1 VSNPENVVSIF
12 VLLGVA
18 IVTSQFAARVR
29 VQADLA
35 SSSARQNAALA
46 SFSRQLTASATKEEL
61 MQAICAEIA
70 RLMEVRTALLLP
82 GAAGPDL
89 RAAFPPEDRL
99 GQIELAA
106 AQWSIDN
113 GQSAGRGSSTLTA
126 SDWLFHP
133 LSTSRGVLGVLG
145 LAREDGGAGA
155 FGPGAVADEPA
166 RSGLHCP

>member
-1 VSNPENVVSIF
+1 

-35 SSSARQNAALA
+35 ASSARQNAALA

-61 MQAICAEIA
+61 MQAICADIA
-70 RLMEVRTALLLP
+70 RLLEVRTALLLP
-82 GAAGPDL
+82 GASGPDL

-106 AQWSIDN
+106 AQWAVDN
-113 GQSAGRGSSTLTA
+113 DQPAGRGSSTLTA

-133 LSTSRGVLGVLG
+133 LRTSRGVLGVLG
-145 LAREDGGAGA
+145 LAREDAG
-155 FGPGAVADEPA
+155 EPV
-166 RSGLHCP
+166 RSDQLPC